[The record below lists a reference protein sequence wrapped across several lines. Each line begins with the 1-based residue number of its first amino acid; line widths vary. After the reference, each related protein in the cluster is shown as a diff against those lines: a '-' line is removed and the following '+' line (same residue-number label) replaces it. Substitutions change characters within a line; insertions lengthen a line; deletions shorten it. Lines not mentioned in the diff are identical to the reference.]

1 MDQVSTPI
9 SRQVRIVLTLI
20 QRLISLD
27 NSFASFE
34 SKAES
39 FQAAQTR
46 QAEMQARLHNEMQ
59 IDMYITRGLLDNIT
73 SSATTL
79 HTTIQTS
86 SALIGQLAS
95 FIGNLRG
102 ATGWIPTVLCVSV
115 LFFVLCMFHLK
126 FALRAAGLIGQP
138 SLEGKMWS
146 LLTSHAVSTIILKAY
161 GVFDVLLS
169 IISAEDALSTVL
181 PFRTHLLPLLAAA
194 SVLAIVLAI
203 AALRHSTNII
213 DLLRPR
219 QLDIASNRPSL
230 DMEKC
235 NHALCAYGV

>member
-1 MDQVSTPI
+1 M
-9 SRQVRIVLTLI
+9 SRGVRNVLTLV

-46 QAEMQARLHNEMQ
+46 HAEMQARLHNEMQ

-73 SSATTL
+73 FSATTL

-95 FIGNLRG
+95 FVGNLRG

-138 SLEGKMWS
+138 SLEGNLWS

-169 IISAEDALSTVL
+169 ITSAEDALSTVS

-203 AALRHSTNII
+203 TALRHSANII

-219 QLDIASNRPSL
+219 QLDITSNRPSL
-230 DMEKC
+230 DIKKS
-235 NHALCAYGV
+235 NHAHGV